1 MAEKSR
7 QRDPAIKNDVAG
19 VKAVDWLLAHSQ
31 KQTSLSGLKEMH
43 SVCVC
48 VRTHMGCMHIVWV
61 HTHMR
66 AHRDQR
72 AVPMSFSSVSLH
84 LMSLSLKLEFIYSA
98 GSGWMVTSRVHLS
111 PVPST
116 GVTDVHPAQ
125 SSHGCYG
132 AELPSSCLHSR
143 HFAG

>member
-1 MAEKSR
+1 MSQVSR
-7 QRDPAIKNDVAG
+7 LWIGCSHTVKN
-19 VKAVDWLLAHSQ
+19 KRPSQ
-31 KQTSLSGLKEMH
+31 DSRKCT
-43 SVCVC
+43 VCVC